1 MWSVFCSNCGRKSGE
16 TERFCTECGSRL
28 ESKSPQNFPQN
39 DSETNS
45 FESLIATRVRE
56 ARKKGVTPTTGKS
69 NIRPTEQSQGALE
82 SLTSSKK
89 SPFLFSIST
98 FVFGLVAMI
107 AGYFVFPFSYVLDSG
122 ESRDWILLEISS
134 LLVGRSD
141 EGYVFG
147 PALSFLVGGFFLTVL
162 LAIMIVVI
170 VIVATRKM
178 NGDQSDSAEERM
190 KILFFLILMGRTTSV
205 LMSLLFT
212 WQLTG
217 MWTLQRAAD
226 TQGGLGGD
234 DGYSYFSLGFG
245 SVLSLL
251 GIVAFVFAGT
261 SLTNRA
267 TVERNV

>member
-1 MWSVFCSNCGRKSGE
+1 MFCSNCGRKSEE
-16 TERFCTECGSRL
+16 TERFCTECGNRL

-162 LAIMIVVI
+162 LAIMIVVM

-178 NGDQSDSAEERM
+178 NGDQSDSAKERM
-190 KILFFLILMGRTTSV
+190 KTLFFLILMGRTTSV

>member
-1 MWSVFCSNCGRKSGE
+1 MTGRSN
-16 TERFCTECGSRL
+16 F
-28 ESKSPQNFPQN
+28 Q
-39 DSETNS
+39 
-45 FESLIATRVRE
+45 
-56 ARKKGVTPTTGKS
+56 
-69 NIRPTEQSQGALE
+69 PTEQSQGALE
-82 SLTSSKK
+82 SLAGSKK

-98 FVFGLVAMI
+98 FVVGLVAMI

-122 ESRDWILLEISS
+122 KSRDWILLEIST

-141 EGYVFG
+141 EGYIFG
-147 PALSFLVGGFFLTVL
+147 PALSFLVGGFLLTVL
-162 LAIMIVVI
+162 LAIMVTVI
-170 VIVATRKM
+170 VIVATRKL
-178 NGDQSDSAEERM
+178 NRDQSGFAVARM
-190 KILFFLILMGRTTSV
+190 KILFFFILLGRATSV

>member
-1 MWSVFCSNCGRKSGE
+1 VYCSNCGRKSGE
-16 TERFCTECGSRL
+16 TERFCTECGNRL

-39 DSETNS
+39 DSESNS
-45 FESLIATRVRE
+45 FENLIAARVRE
-56 ARKKGVTPTTGKS
+56 ARKKGVTPMSGRS
-69 NIRPTEQSQGALE
+69 SVRLTEQSQGALE
-82 SLTSSKK
+82 TLTTSKK

-98 FVFGLVAMI
+98 FVVGLVAII
-107 AGYFVFPFSYVLDSG
+107 AGYFIFPFSYVLDSG
-122 ESRDWILLEISS
+122 DSRDWILLEISS
-134 LLVGRSD
+134 LLIGRSD
-141 EGYVFG
+141 EGYIFG
-147 PALSFLVGGFFLTVL
+147 PALSFLVGGFLLTVL
-162 LAIMIVVI
+162 LAIMITVI

-178 NGDQSDSAEERM
+178 NKDQSDFDVKRM
-190 KILFFLILMGRTTSV
+190 KILFFLILLGRTTSV

-251 GIVAFVFAGT
+251 GIVAFAFGGA
-261 SLTNRA
+261 SMTNRA

>member
-1 MWSVFCSNCGRKSGE
+1 
-16 TERFCTECGSRL
+16 L
-28 ESKSPQNFPQN
+28 ESKSPQNFLQN
-39 DSETNS
+39 DSESNS
-45 FESLIATRVRE
+45 FENLIAARVRE
-56 ARKKGVTPTTGKS
+56 ARKKGVTPVTGRS
-69 NIRPTEQSQGALE
+69 NIWPTEQSQGALE
-82 SLTSSKK
+82 SLTSGKK

-98 FVFGLVAMI
+98 FVVGLVAMI

-122 ESRDWILLEISS
+122 KSR
-134 LLVGRSD
+134 
-141 EGYVFG
+141 EGYIFG
-147 PALSFLVGGFFLTVL
+147 PALSFLVGGFLLTVL

-178 NGDQSDSAEERM
+178 NGDQSDFAVERM
-190 KILFFLILMGRTTSV
+190 KILFVLILLGRTTSV